1 MKFKRFGAAKKP
13 LHLLTV
19 ALLLGGTTASAQT
32 NTMTATVDGKAW
44 SAPVQKLRLP
54 FPGHV
59 KYLGL
64 AGMAVKPDVQLWIRL
79 LYTGDKLK
87 PGTYEVIPQDGSEYE
102 RVYKQSSGTD
112 VTWALVD
119 YTEETKGLGHAF
131 RDGESW
137 KGTVTI
143 TKVTETSIEGTFE
156 ATMKGV
162 LYKKRGF
169 ATATGAGLFSNL
181 EDKAITKAGGGMF
194 VKGDPHDHDNTKKTG
209 STDDIVVRDGKFSL
223 SWEKK

>member
-1 MKFKRFGAAKKP
+1 MNKP
-13 LHLLTV
+13 LRVLLL
-19 ALLLGGTTASAQT
+19 LLLGGPLALAQT

-44 SAPVQKLRLP
+44 SAPTQKLNLA
-54 FPGHV
+54 FPKHV

-64 AGMAVKPDVQLWIRL
+64 AGMAVKPDVQLWIRF

-87 PGTYEVIPQDGSEYE
+87 PGTYEVIPQDDDAY
-102 RVYKQSSGTD
+102 RKIYNQSNGTD

-143 TKVTETSIEGTFE
+143 TKVTDTSIEGTFE

-169 ATATGAGLFSNL
+169 ATATGAGLFANL

-194 VKGDPHDHDNTKKTG
+194 VKGDPHDHDNTKKAGT
-209 STDDIVVRDGKFSL
+209 TDDIVVKDGKFSL